1 MTEFQKILQDS
12 MIWAEGLAALIS
24 VIYYN
29 RSNKEGYWKYF
40 SIYLI
45 IMFLSEA
52 MGKWGDLV
60 IDYNK
65 QKFFNYF
72 VIPLEFLF
80 FYWLYAAKSL
90 GRPKLFY
97 AMSLLYLLSFV
108 SSEFFF
114 TTKKIILSFNYTV
127 GCLIL
132 MVLVIMEYY
141 KQINSSEILNF
152 SRNKMFY
159 INLGVTLFY
168 IGTLPFWTFFNLI
181 REYRELHDIYFSY
194 FLMSGI
200 IMYLL
205 FSISFIWGKQ
215 SSSSY

>member
-1 MTEFQKILQDS
+1 
-12 MIWAEGLAALIS
+12 
-24 VIYYN
+24 
-29 RSNKEGYWKYF
+29 
-40 SIYLI
+40 
-45 IMFLSEA
+45 
-52 MGKWGDLV
+52 
-60 IDYNK
+60 
-65 QKFFNYF
+65 
-72 VIPLEFLF
+72 
-80 FYWLYAAKSL
+80 
-90 GRPKLFY
+90 
-97 AMSLLYLLSFV
+97 
-108 SSEFFF
+108 
-114 TTKKIILSFNYTV
+114 
-127 GCLIL
+127 

-181 REYRELHDIYFSY
+181 KEYSELHYIYFTY

-215 SSSSY
+215 NSSSY

>member
-1 MTEFQKILQDS
+1 MTDFQKILQES
-12 MIWAEGLAALIS
+12 LIWTEGIAALIS
-24 VIYYN
+24 LIYYN
-29 RSNKEGYWKYF
+29 RGNKDGYWKYF

-45 IMFLSEA
+45 LMFVSEA
-52 MGKWGDLV
+52 IGKWGHLFIEYD
-60 IDYNK
+60 K
-65 QKFFNYF
+65 PKFFNYF
-72 VIPLEFLF
+72 VIPVEFLF

-97 AMSLLYLLSFV
+97 ILSILYLLSFIP
-108 SSEFFF
+108 SEIFF
-114 TTKKIILSFNYTV
+114 TTKKIIFSFNYTF

-141 KQINSSEILNF
+141 KQINSTEILNF

-168 IGTLPFWTFFNLI
+168 IGTLPFWTFFSLLAK
-181 REYRELHDIYFSY
+181 YKELWDMYFNY
-194 FLMSGI
+194 FLISGI

-215 SSSSY
+215 NS

>member
-12 MIWAEGLAALIS
+12 LIWTEGLAAVIS
-24 VIYYN
+24 LIYYN
-29 RSNKEGYWKYF
+29 RGKDKYWKYF
-40 SIYLI
+40 SFYLI
-45 IMFLSEA
+45 LMFLCEA
-52 MGKWGDLV
+52 IGKWGHLF
-60 IDYNK
+60 IKYEK
-65 QKFFNYF
+65 PKFFNYF
-72 VIPLEFLF
+72 VIPIEFLF

-97 AMSLLYLLSFV
+97 GLSLLYLLSFLP
-108 SSEFFF
+108 SESFF
-114 TTKKIILSFNYTV
+114 TTKKIIFSFNYTF

-168 IGTLPFWTFFNLI
+168 IGTLPFWTFFSLLN
-181 REYRELHDIYFSY
+181 EYKELWNMYFNY
-194 FLMSGI
+194 FLISGI

-215 SSSSY
+215 SS